1 MLRIDNNKGE
11 RVYNCLSI
19 ARQLKQIVIPE
30 SRGSRRSKNTTGPKM
45 QDVWAA
51 EAEREYTLDYPRE
64 VLLWHD
70 NECVACFFFFFFF

>member
-1 MLRIDNNKGE
+1 
-11 RVYNCLSI
+11 
-19 ARQLKQIVIPE
+19 
-30 SRGSRRSKNTTGPKM
+30 M

-70 NECVACFFFFFFF
+70 NECVACFFFFFFFLIDQSSPFLPILLSPNATLSK